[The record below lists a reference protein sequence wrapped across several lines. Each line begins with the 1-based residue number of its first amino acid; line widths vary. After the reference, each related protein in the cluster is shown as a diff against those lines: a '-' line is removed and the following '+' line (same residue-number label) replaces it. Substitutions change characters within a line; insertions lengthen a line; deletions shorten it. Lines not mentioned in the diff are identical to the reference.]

1 MNIELQPIPLE
12 DKPVLRNLMELCLHD
27 SSEFNG
33 DEVGEHGLFG
43 YNYIDFYWV
52 ENGRFPFFVRVDGK
66 LAGFVLVRTLDENT
80 RSLAEFFILRK
91 YRRKGIGRIVA
102 HRVFNNFPG
111 KWQIAQEA
119 VNLPAQA
126 FWRAVIGEYTN
137 GRFQEI
143 TQAGWHGPIQ
153 EFHTP

>member
-1 MNIELQPIPLE
+1 MDIKLQPIPPE

-27 SSEFNG
+27 YSEFSG

-43 YNYIDFYWV
+43 YSYIDFYWV
-52 ENGRFPFFVRVDGK
+52 ENGRFPFFIRVDGK
-66 LAGFVLVRTLDENT
+66 IAGFALVRTLNEDT
-80 RSLAEFFILRK
+80 CSLAEFFILRK
-91 YRRKGIGRIVA
+91 YRRKGIGRKA
-102 HRVFNNFPG
+102 AYQLFDQFPG
-111 KWQIAQEA
+111 KWQVAQEA

-126 FWRAVIGEYTN
+126 FWRRVIGDYTN

-143 TQAGWHGPIQ
+143 TQADWHGPTQ